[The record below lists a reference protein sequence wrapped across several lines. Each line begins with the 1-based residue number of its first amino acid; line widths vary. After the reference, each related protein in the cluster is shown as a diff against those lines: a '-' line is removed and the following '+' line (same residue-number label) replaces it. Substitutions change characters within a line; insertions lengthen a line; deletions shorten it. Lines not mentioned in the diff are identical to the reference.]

1 MSIKLKETA
10 LYVHWPYCLSKCPY
24 CDFNSH
30 VLPGRV
36 LETRFVNALRRE
48 LLFHHDQLG
57 DREITSIFLGG
68 GTPSLMASRTIA
80 RILSYIKKEFK
91 VADDAEITLEVN
103 PSSAEKRKFAS
114 YKSMGI
120 TRLSIGVQSFKDDGL
135 EFLGRVHNVRTA
147 IASIESAHQYFTN
160 FSIDLIYARP
170 GQTRDSWMQELAT
183 ALSFDV
189 PHMSLYELTIEP
201 DTKFETLV
209 RNGKMKVMNNDDA
222 ADLYEFTQE
231 FMNTAGRPAYEVSN
245 HALPG
250 FESKHNLNYWRYGDY
265 IGIGPGAHTR
275 ITDRMGF
282 AKMALSNVKNPEA
295 WYAAVDENGL
305 GINSVDLLPPRLQAD
320 ELVLNSARLAEGI
333 DMQRYERLKEAPLNA
348 EAIALLESQELVH
361 KADTPNVGAAGAD
374 AAGAAPSAE
383 RKFLRP
389 TAKGLLF
396 SDYIARTL
404 LNANGNDEPIDE
416 PIELSDATLQK
427 IQRLRERLQKA
438 KIRKAKAAAKRKE
451 KAATKAAEK
460 ASTKAAALAAAKA
473 AKATK
478 VDAIG

>member
-135 EFLGRVHNVRTA
+135 EFLGRAHNVRTA

-361 KADTPNVGAAGAD
+361 KADTPSKADTPGAD

-427 IQRLRERLQKA
+427 IQKLRERLQKA

-451 KAATKAAEK
+451 KAAA
-460 ASTKAAALAAAKA
+460 KAAALAAAKA
-473 AKATK
+473 ATATK